1 MSKCNTCRFCGKELN
16 EGYKSKLYCSYEC
29 GVSYRDE
36 KRTMEK
42 KMAIKRECR
51 TCKVEFTPNYKGA
64 KTFDCSE
71 KCYKEQ
77 RKKQKRERFRRENGL
92 HDKYDYEGV
101 KKCKVCNADT
111 SHMRINALYCSASCK
126 QTIDDRKRGHKPLD
140 EHLTI
145 IGERKEQRLAR
156 LELERSRKQ
165 LRNALNKAIK
175 FKLDAQAEQERIR
188 ELTRPCEECGGT
200 FYDPLPHTLTCS
212 NECRRK
218 RTNRQ
223 AKLYNSTRLN
233 ETNIIDRDISL
244 EKLYERD
251 DGTCYLCGGECDYY
265 DHTITLE
272 GYYIVGPSYP
282 SVDHVVALANGGM
295 HSWDNVRLAHHLC
308 NTLKRDIKLEEY
320 TEALV

>member
-1 MSKCNTCRFCGKELN
+1 MKYNTKEHTCAICDVKFT
-16 EGYKSKLYCSYEC
+16 GRKKKYCS
-29 GVSYRDE
+29 
-36 KRTMEK
+36 T
-42 KMAIKRECR
+42 
-51 TCKVEFTPNYKGA
+51 
-64 KTFDCSE
+64 DCS
-71 KCYKEQ
+71 YAAR
-77 RKKQKRERFRRENGL
+77 RKQNRDRFRKENGL
-92 HDKYDYEGV
+92 HNKYDYEDV
-101 KKCKVCNADT
+101 KECTVCNADI

-140 EHLTI
+140 EHLAI

-175 FKLDAQAEQERIR
+175 FKLGAQAEQERIR

-200 FYDPLPHTLTCS
+200 FYDHLPHTLTCS

-251 DGTCYLCGGECDYY
+251 DGICYLCGGECDYH

-272 GYYIVGPSYP
+272 GHYIAGPTHP
-282 SVDHVVALANGGM
+282 SIEHVIAIANKGM
-295 HSWDNVRLAHHLC
+295 HSWENVKLAHFRC
-308 NTLKRDIKLEEY
+308 NTLKSDTKLEEY
-320 TEALV
+320 TKASV